1 MASSSKQQK
10 RAKRA
15 ANKAREN
22 RMVRSGQ
29 AVKSSGESSS
39 ASVEQVFNKAME
51 SGSYTALFEKMK
63 QAQETGLVALIS
75 VFLVDPLL
83 TLVLKGHKEEQA
95 TDYIVM
101 VFTAYRKWLD
111 GADEATTMAWLE
123 SDEFQEAYISASEAV
138 AKQQKKF
145 G

>member
-15 ANKAREN
+15 ASKAREN

-29 AVKSSGESSS
+29 AVKSSGESAS
-39 ASVEQVFNKAME
+39 ASVEQVFTKAME

-63 QAQETGLVALIS
+63 QAQDTGLASMIA

-83 TLVLKGHKEEQA
+83 ALVLKGHKEEH
-95 TDYIVM
+95 
-101 VFTAYRKWLD
+101 
-111 GADEATTMAWLE
+111 
-123 SDEFQEAYISASEAV
+123 
-138 AKQQKKF
+138 
-145 G
+145 

>member
-15 ANKAREN
+15 ATKAREN

-29 AVKSSGESSS
+29 AVKSSGESAS
-39 ASVEQVFNKAME
+39 ASVEQVFNKAMD
-51 SGSYTALFEKMK
+51 SGSYNALFEKMK
-63 QAQETGLVALIS
+63 VAQENGLVALIS

-83 TLVLKGHKEEQA
+83 ALVLKGHKEEHA

-101 VFTAYRKWLD
+101 VFTA
-111 GADEATTMAWLE
+111 
-123 SDEFQEAYISASEAV
+123 
-138 AKQQKKF
+138 
-145 G
+145 